1 MNVKDYI
8 ESGSLELYAS
18 GALNEE
24 ERKEAEAMIA
34 QYPEVKAE
42 LEAIEKAL
50 EDYAFAHAV
59 NAPDS
64 ILTNILTKIK
74 EDAPIVNTGK
84 VVNIKPS
91 QSSQN
96 NWVRYLAYAA
106 SILLFISI
114 ATNVYYYNSFKH
126 AEGQLAELQD
136 ENTFLTERVDVVK
149 AQFLAMEAEVNVMKN
164 PAVIAI
170 TMKGQAISPSS
181 TSVVFWDKSS
191 GNVYVSALN
200 LPIPESG
207 KQYQLWALKDGK
219 PIDAGVFDINGKLQ
233 KMNNIDGADAFAVT
247 LEPKGGSV
255 GPTME
260 QLYLVGGV

>member
-1 MNVKDYI
+1 LNVKEYI

-50 EDYAFAHAV
+50 EDYAFADAV
-59 NAPDS
+59 DAPLGV
-64 ILTNILTKIK
+64 LTNIMTKINA
-74 EDAPIVNTGK
+74 ENPVVNPGK
-84 VVNIKPS
+84 VISVKPA

-114 ATNVYYYNSFKH
+114 ATNVYYYNSFKQ
-126 AEGQLAELQD
+126 ASYRLAELED
-136 ENTFLTERVDVVK
+136 ANTFLTDKMDVVR
-149 AQFLAMEAEVNVMKN
+149 AEYQAMETELNVVKN
-164 PAVIAI
+164 PAAIAI
-170 TMKGQAISPSS
+170 TMKGQVISPGS

-191 GNVYVSALN
+191 GNVYLSAIN
-200 LPIPESG
+200 LPAPEAG
-207 KQYQLWALKDGK
+207 KQYQLWALKGGK

-233 KMNNIDGADAFAVT
+233 KMNNIAGADAFAVT
-247 LEPKGGSV
+247 LEPNGGSI